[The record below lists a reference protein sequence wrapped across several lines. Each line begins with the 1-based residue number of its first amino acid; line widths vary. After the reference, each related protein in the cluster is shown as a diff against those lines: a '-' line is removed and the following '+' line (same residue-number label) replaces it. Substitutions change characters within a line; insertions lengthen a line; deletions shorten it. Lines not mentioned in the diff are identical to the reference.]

1 MVSVKTVLFNQVSV
15 NIKPG
20 ERFLRVGGT
29 IHPDDTLDGKTRVA
43 ADDRRVDKRSLSV
56 PVRNSSGRI
65 MVPVVEFMQLFGKTV
80 TVE

>member
-1 MVSVKTVLFNQVSV
+1 
-15 NIKPG
+15 
-20 ERFLRVGGT
+20 
-29 IHPDDTLDGKTRVA
+29 VA

-56 PVRNSSGRI
+56 PARNSSGRI